1 MSLLSEAAATT
12 DYELFGPENYYLPK
26 LRSPHPLCSAKFI
39 DQPQDRESVLPD
51 GVK

>member
-1 MSLLSEAAATT
+1 MSLLSEAAATP
-12 DYELFGPENYYLPK
+12 DYEFFGPENYSLPK
-26 LRSPHPLCSAKFI
+26 LRSQHPLCSAKFI